1 MGNKAS
7 RERGVDIVDVDRR
20 ESEVRKLLKAD
31 MVQMNDGCKV
41 HI

>member
-31 MVQMNDGCKV
+31 MVQMNDGCKA